1 MAWNCGLCTFR
12 NDGGEDEDAC
22 AVCASPKQVG
32 PDAHVEAQWL
42 ETAIKESLTDGGGG
56 GGGGAGGKKRP
67 RPGGGETID
76 LLSDGSSDDGDDS
89 GGKRKRLDGPG
100 GFGTDDEEPAAGPR
114 AEPPPPPPL
123 AENGRARAE
132 RWCEGHPPVQHSP

>member
-132 RWCEGHPPVQHSP
+132 RWCEGQPPRAT